1 MTQNT
6 PCLLFFD
13 LNYCCPDCF
22 EKLSLPMNFLFT
34 TSRLKIMIFP
44 FFLQCSSYKNG
55 SDREKVVSEEDC
67 SRKWLS
73 IPPFCFLHFDRW
85 STSECFEDGAGQ
97 SATSGFIRPQRPTGV
112 RLFAGWWFSLRSQ
125 VVPRRRR
132 VLSLRARRRTARYRL
147 RPQWN
152 WSRRK

>member
-1 MTQNT
+1 MMHHDKYPHCFFLFFFSYHKWIGIVRSLPFRLASASLIYT
-6 PCLLFFD
+6 PFACLMSCKTFTTPLPFFTIDSKRWHKTLHVCLFFD
-13 LNYCCPDCF
+13 LNYCYPDCF

-73 IPPFCFLHFDRW
+73 IPPFCFAFW
-85 STSECFEDGAGQ
+85 Q
-97 SATSGFIRPQRPTGV
+97 MK
-112 RLFAGWWFSLRSQ
+112 
-125 VVPRRRR
+125 
-132 VLSLRARRRTARYRL
+132 Y
-147 RPQWN
+147 
-152 WSRRK
+152 